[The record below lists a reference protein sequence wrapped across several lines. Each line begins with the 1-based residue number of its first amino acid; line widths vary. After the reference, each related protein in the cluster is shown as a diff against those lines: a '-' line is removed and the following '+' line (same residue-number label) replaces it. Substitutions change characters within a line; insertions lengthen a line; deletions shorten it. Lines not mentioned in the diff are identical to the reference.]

1 MLFSVVD
8 DRSGVCYQEYRCVYG
23 EDVEAALR
31 FLFNAMSAKQV
42 EGFPFCGR
50 PKMIYLDNGPIAK
63 SRVFQNVM
71 ERLGIGWQTHLP
83 AGKDGRRV
91 TARSKGKVER
101 PFRTVKEAH
110 EVLYHFHKPEN
121 ETEANQW
128 LLNYL
133 LNYNQ
138 QQHRGED
145 HSRIEDWL
153 ANLPTEGIR
162 EMCTW
167 ERFSTFARE
176 PERRKVGIDARVTID
191 GTVYEVE
198 PSLAGETVILLW
210 GLFDNDLY
218 VEHQNERFGPFHQIS
233 GPIPL
238 NRYRKFKK
246 SKADARADRIEQLA
260 AQLNLPRTALTGEP
274 GVVLIAADSM
284 QDIPRQPF
292 ELTPAPDVCYPSII
306 AAKLAIA
313 NELAKP
319 LAKLPEQ
326 DLMFINTLLA
336 ETLERSIILAQV
348 REYFRKIRNEGNEYA
363 S

>member
-1 MLFSVVD
+1 MPSIKRKSLPVESLLQLKRRLDTLPPRHEERKELIASMADLYGVSPATIYRALRELQKPKPTSRADLGRPRKMSASQMERYCEIVAAMKLRTTNKQGRHLSTGRTIELLEKYGVETAQGHIQVPAGLLTKVTVNRFLVRWGYDQHRLTRQPPAVRFQADNSNDCWHFDLSPSDLKHIANPSWVEPGRKQPLLMLFSVVD

-71 ERLGIGWQTHLP
+71 ERLDINWQTHLP

-138 QQHRGED
+138 QQHRGEV
-145 HSRIEDWL
+145 SIE
-153 ANLPTEGIR
+153 NKV
-162 EMCTW
+162 
-167 ERFSTFARE
+167 
-176 PERRKVGIDARVTID
+176 RK
-191 GTVYEVE
+191 
-198 PSLAGETVILLW
+198 P
-210 GLFDNDLY
+210 
-218 VEHQNERFGPFHQIS
+218 
-233 GPIPL
+233 
-238 NRYRKFKK
+238 
-246 SKADARADRIEQLA
+246 
-260 AQLNLPRTALTGEP
+260 
-274 GVVLIAADSM
+274 
-284 QDIPRQPF
+284 
-292 ELTPAPDVCYPSII
+292 
-306 AAKLAIA
+306 
-313 NELAKP
+313 
-319 LAKLPEQ
+319 
-326 DLMFINTLLA
+326 
-336 ETLERSIILAQV
+336 
-348 REYFRKIRNEGNEYA
+348 
-363 S
+363 